1 MAASVLHVYHIGA
14 LVSFMQ
20 VPAKG
25 RRRAGKDETVAM
37 DTTNILFVAG
47 GAFAGIDRIAQ
58 RRLSESS
65 IGFDAPVFDAH
76 AARTAN
82 EHERHEAQN
91 ELLGQVLGDWRQ
103 YAACTVSPLNV

>member
-1 MAASVLHVYHIGA
+1 
-14 LVSFMQ
+14 MQ

-47 GAFAGIDRIAQ
+47 GAFAGIDRVAQ

-76 AARTAN
+76 AASTAD
-82 EHERHEAQN
+82 EHERHAVQNKLLAQVRY
-91 ELLGQVLGDWRQ
+91 ERQ
-103 YAACTVSPLNV
+103 MLYDC